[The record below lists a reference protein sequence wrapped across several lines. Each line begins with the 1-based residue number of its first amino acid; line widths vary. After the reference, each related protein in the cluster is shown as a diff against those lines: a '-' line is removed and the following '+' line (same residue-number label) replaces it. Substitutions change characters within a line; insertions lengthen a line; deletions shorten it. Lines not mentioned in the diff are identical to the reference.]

1 MDGSSSSQ
9 NFIDSILV
17 RVLVLVVIFSSII
30 FTAKANDEKEKPKKE
45 TKVVLSVEEMVFFD
59 AINAEVEQKANKA
72 IANTL
77 QHQTETMRV
86 IDASGK
92 VILETTETK
101 DLPANAEKLMKQ
113 GNIAFYIV
121 NL

>member
-17 RVLVLVVIFSSII
+17 RVLVLVVVSSSII
-30 FTAKANDEKEKPKKE
+30 FSAKANDEKEKPKKG
-45 TKVVLSVEEMVFFD
+45 TKVVLSAEEVVFFD
-59 AINAEVEQKANKA
+59 AVSAEVEQKANRA

-77 QHQTETMRV
+77 GHQTETMRV

-92 VILETTETK
+92 VILETTEVK
-101 DLPANAEKLMKQ
+101 NLPANAEKLMKQ
-113 GNIAFYIV
+113 GNVAFYIV

>member
-30 FTAKANDEKEKPKKE
+30 FSAKANDEKEKPKKE
-45 TKVVLSVEEMVFFD
+45 TKVVLSAEETVFFD
-59 AINAEVEQKANKA
+59 AIKAEVEQKANKA

-77 QHQTETMRV
+77 QHQAETMRV

>member
-17 RVLVLVVIFSSII
+17 RVLVLIVIFSSVI
-30 FTAKANDEKEKPKKE
+30 FSAKANDEKEEPKKQ
-45 TKVVLSVEEMVFFD
+45 TKVVLSAEEMVFFD
-59 AINAEVEQKANKA
+59 AVNTEVEQKANKA

-77 QHQTETMRV
+77 GHQTETMRV

-92 VILETTETK
+92 VILETTEAK
-101 DLPANAEKLMKQ
+101 NLPANAEKLMTQ
-113 GNIAFYIV
+113 GKIAFYIV